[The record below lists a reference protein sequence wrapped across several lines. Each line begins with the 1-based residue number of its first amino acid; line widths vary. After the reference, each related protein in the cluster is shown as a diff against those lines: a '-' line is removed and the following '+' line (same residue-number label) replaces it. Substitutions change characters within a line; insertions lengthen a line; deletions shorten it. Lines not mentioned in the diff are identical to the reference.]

1 MVVWT
6 KMRDV
11 PNVSYPQHSKH
22 VLAQWAEAV
31 GGLDPDY
38 LIPVPELHTSPPTV
52 VAVVR
57 VLFTKSASMALAVVD
72 LIRLDGEDVTT
83 SKLGTQGGLV
93 AHSEVDG
100 GSDGGGY

>member
-1 MVVWT
+1 VDKDAGCAECALPST
-6 KMRDV
+6 F
-11 PNVSYPQHSKH
+11 KH
-22 VLAQWAEAV
+22 VPACRAEAV

-52 VAVVR
+52 VAVIGVP
-57 VLFTKSASMALAVVD
+57 FTESASTALAVAD

-83 SKLGTQGGLV
+83 SELGTQGGSV